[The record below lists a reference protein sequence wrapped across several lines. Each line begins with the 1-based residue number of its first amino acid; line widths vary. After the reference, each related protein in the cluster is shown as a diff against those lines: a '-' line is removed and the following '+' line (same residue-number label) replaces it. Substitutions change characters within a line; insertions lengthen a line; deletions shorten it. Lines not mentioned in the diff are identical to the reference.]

1 MTKEFGL
8 LIIFAMMGI
17 ALKETILA
25 KELSIKPIG
34 YHLALA
40 GMAFAASMMEGPV
53 QSEFTSYPRTLLAA
67 GVVSSVTF
75 VIGYLLARATG
86 KPLKRL
92 PPKETVFSTPPSR
105 PAPSPTFVTNHYTT
119 DNRVFVDARSFT
131 SVNIINIED
140 ARQVFQLP
148 LGFSRRQLI
157 KAYDGRRKMLEKQAS
172 RLPRGDAENRRLL
185 TSEQN
190 RVEEAYQLLTD
201 QSASS

>member
-1 MTKEFGL
+1 
-8 LIIFAMMGI
+8 MMGI
-17 ALKETILA
+17 AVKETLFA
-25 KELSIKPIG
+25 KELSFKPIF

-40 GMAFAASMMEGPV
+40 GMAFAASIMEGPV

-67 GVVSSVTF
+67 GLTSSVTF
-75 VIGYLLARATG
+75 VIAYFLALATG
-86 KPLKRL
+86 KPRKA
-92 PPKETVFSTPPSR
+92 PPTKNAVPPSPPER
-105 PAPSPTFVTNHYTT
+105 SSSPTYVTNHFTT
-119 DNRVFVDARSFT
+119 DNRVFVDARS
-131 SVNIINIED
+131 VANITINHIED

-148 LGFSRRQLI
+148 LGFSRRQLM